1 MDIRTLG
8 VVVEMV
14 EGRARERGQLAGFGG
29 VYAGP
34 PVEVLGTVGGATWQG
49 VEELKSWKFKH

>member
-1 MDIRTLG
+1 
-8 VVVEMV
+8 MV

-34 PVEVLGTVGGATWQG
+34 PVEVLGTVGGI
-49 VEELKSWKFKH
+49 WKNIGCNLYCLVNTGDFTQARLGC